1 MVDRFTIRSR
11 DLTFREGE
19 ETDEPSPEED
29 EFEED
34 NFEVPNDEV
43 PPDEIT

>member
-1 MVDRFTIRSR
+1 MVNIFPIRSR
-11 DLTFREGE
+11 DLEFREGE

-34 NFEVPNDEV
+34 SLIVPNDEV
-43 PPDEIT
+43 TPDEEE